1 MRRRRSDLL
10 SENSLPDAMKAEF
23 KEQMAARANPDDKK
37 VLAKLQYDKEQK
49 LKNEMTR
56 LVEGPALD
64 TLDPSQQKQLVERDY
79 DSFYLNS
86 LKVNDDMYDE

>member
-1 MRRRRSDLL
+1 
-10 SENSLPDAMKAEF
+10 MKAEF

-56 LVEGPALD
+56 LVAGPALD
-64 TLDPSQQKQLVERDY
+64 TLDPSQQK
-79 DSFYLNS
+79 
-86 LKVNDDMYDE
+86 